1 MSLFSDWE
9 DFLVIS
15 RKIDK
20 DDLIILVSARRGAPS
35 HIGVLDRM
43 PSRLEKYFANNNRV
57 IIYPQHI
64 NIYRTLEHY
73 KGISSEPLHKGI
85 KATRKIRRR
94 YWLGIKKK
102 LKLLIIGLT
111 K

>member
-20 DDLIILVSARRGAPS
+20 DDLIILVSARRAPS

-43 PSRLEKYFANNNRV
+43 PSRLE
-57 IIYPQHI
+57 
-64 NIYRTLEHY
+64 NILRITTEL
-73 KGISSEPLHKGI
+73 
-85 KATRKIRRR
+85 
-94 YWLGIKKK
+94 
-102 LKLLIIGLT
+102 
-111 K
+111 